1 MTTDQLLYG
10 YNKDVYI
17 TIYNNLLEN
26 NPKEASVG
34 KALRYPEKQ

>member
-1 MTTDQLLYG
+1 MTTDKLYG

-26 NPKEASVG
+26 NPKRN
-34 KALRYPEKQ
+34 LCW